1 MIGNLLQGTGLIKRG
16 EIYWIQFD
24 PIVGSEIGKVR
35 PALVISNN
43 HNNELADTI
52 TVLPITSSMG
62 KVYPFE
68 VFIPKGTGGLTSDS
82 KAKAN
87 QIRTLDKKRVKGF
100 LGNIPESILQ
110 GAERAMKIHL
120 ELDQ

>member
-1 MIGNLLQGTGLIKRG
+1 MGLIERG

-24 PIVGSEIGKVR
+24 PIMGSEIGKVR

-52 TVLPITSSMG
+52 TVLPITSRKG

-68 VFIPKGTGGLTSDS
+68 VFLPKGIGGLTSDS

-87 QIRTLDKKRVKGF
+87 QIRTVDKKRVKGF
-100 LGNIPESILQ
+100 LGNIPEDILNE
-110 GAERAMKIHL
+110 AESAMKIHL
-120 ELDQ
+120 GLE